1 MRMNVGE
8 LARELA
14 KEPFWAKQPRSM
26 LILAARYYSGVDSL
40 DQLRHMAEPAIS
52 SSDRWG
58 HDHYIRPTLTEEQVR
73 TIIDLR

>member
-1 MRMNVGE
+1 MKTMQ
-8 LARELA
+8 LARELS
-14 KEPFWAKQPRSM
+14 KTTFWAAQPRKV

>member
-8 LARELA
+8 LARELQ
-14 KEPFWAKQPRSM
+14 KTNFWASQPRKV

-52 SSDRWG
+52 SSG
-58 HDHYIRPTLTEEQVR
+58 PYGDHFIRPTLSEEQVR
-73 TIIDLR
+73 TIINLR

>member
-14 KEPFWAKQPRSM
+14 KTEFWAKQPRSM
-26 LILAARYYSGVDSL
+26 LILAARFYSGVDSL

-52 SSDRWG
+52 SSHYG
-58 HDHYIRPTLTEEQVR
+58 YDHFIRPTLTEQQVQ
-73 TIIDLR
+73 TIINLR